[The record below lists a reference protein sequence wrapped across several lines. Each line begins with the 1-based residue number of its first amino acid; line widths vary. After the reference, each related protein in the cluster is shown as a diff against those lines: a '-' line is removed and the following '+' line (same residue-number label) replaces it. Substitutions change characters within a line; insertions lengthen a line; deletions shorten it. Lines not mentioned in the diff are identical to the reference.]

1 MKRKPFLVVVF
12 ALLASSAFA
21 ASPKPVVV
29 YTFTCNGSAFWRIGP
44 CPNGGTPYSLLQ
56 GSDGNFYGNAQV
68 SSEGRSNNGG
78 TVFSVTTGG
87 KFTLLHTFRAGA
99 NGTYANGNNP
109 GQLIEGT
116 DGKLYGTTI
125 NGGANS
131 PPGDGVLFRVNKD
144 GSGFR
149 VIHRFCSQTS
159 CADGFAVTAMVAGTD
174 GNLYGTTA
182 YGGTGCDCGAIFR
195 VTPSGEYKIV
205 FSFNRSTDGYY
216 PTSLILGPDGSLY
229 GSSLVFLF
237 KYTPATKAFQAFP
250 LKFPLVHGAQSSGGV
265 SVIGANGNFYGL
277 YATYGV
283 NGVGLF
289 EVERDGSNLQAF
301 PYYNTIAGGGTPER
315 LILASDGNIWL
326 SDYNG
331 VDGDGDILSLSP
343 SDGTV
348 LQTLTPF
355 GTSAPVGAY
364 PGGIIQ
370 AKDGNL
376 WGTTT
381 DFGHASHGH
390 FAAGTVFKLNV
401 GLPPR

>member
-1 MKRKPFLVVVF
+1 MKRKPFLVVLF

-29 YTFTCNGSAFWRIGP
+29 YTFICNGSAFWRIGP
-44 CPNGGTPYSLLQ
+44 CPDGGTPYSLLQ

-78 TVFSVTTGG
+78 TVFSVTAGG

-109 GQLIEGT
+109 GQLMEGS

-125 NGGANS
+125 YGGVNS

-159 CADGFAVTAMVAGTD
+159 CADGSAVTAMVAGTD

-182 YGGTGCDCGAIFR
+182 YGGTNCGCGAIFR

-237 KYTPATKAFQAFP
+237 KYAPATKAFQALP

-301 PYYNTIAGGGTPER
+301 PYYNTIAGG
-315 LILASDGNIWL
+315 
-326 SDYNG
+326 
-331 VDGDGDILSLSP
+331 
-343 SDGTV
+343 
-348 LQTLTPF
+348 
-355 GTSAPVGAY
+355 APRN
-364 PGGIIQ
+364 
-370 AKDGNL
+370 D
-376 WGTTT
+376 
-381 DFGHASHGH
+381 
-390 FAAGTVFKLNV
+390 
-401 GLPPR
+401 

>member
-1 MKRKPFLVVVF
+1 MAAHSGGSGHVRTA
-12 ALLASSAFA
+12 ALPILSFKA
-21 ASPKPVVV
+21 PTV
-29 YTFTCNGSAFWRIGP
+29 I
-44 CPNGGTPYSLLQ
+44 
-56 GSDGNFYGNAQV
+56 FYGNAQV

-78 TVFSVTTGG
+78 TVFSVTAGG

-229 GSSLVFLF
+229 GSSIVFLF
-237 KYTPATKAFQAFP
+237 KYTPATKVFQAFP

-355 GTSAPVGAY
+355 GTSAPVGAN
-364 PGGIIQ
+364 PGGITQ
-370 AKDGNL
+370 AKGGNL